1 MRVVATKSFAGNVSM
16 HKGEEREIGSEDT
29 LSYLLKAGY
38 VEILEQ
44 PKEETEPEQPKEE
57 TEPEQPK
64 EETELELPTEE
75 TATNKKGSAK
85 KAGAKNESK

>member
-16 HKGEEREIGSEDT
+16 YKGEEREIGSEDT

-57 TEPEQPK
+57 TEPEMPA
-64 EETELELPTEE
+64 EETVTS
-75 TATNKKGSAK
+75 KKGSAK

>member
-16 HKGEEREIGSEDT
+16 YKGEEREIGSEDT

-44 PKEETEPEQPKEE
+44 PKEETEPEQP
-57 TEPEQPK
+57 
-64 EETELELPTEE
+64 TEE
-75 TATNKKGSAK
+75 TTTSKKGSTK

>member
-16 HKGEEREIGSEDT
+16 YKGEEREIGSEDT

-38 VEILEQ
+38 VEIL
-44 PKEETEPEQPKEE
+44 
-57 TEPEQPK
+57 EQPK

>member
-16 HKGEEREIGSEDT
+16 YKGEEREIGSEDT

-44 PKEETEPEQPKEE
+44 PKEETELELP
-57 TEPEQPK
+57 T

>member
-16 HKGEEREIGSEDT
+16 YKGEEREIGSEET

-38 VEILEQ
+38 VEVLEQ
-44 PKEETEPEQPKEE
+44 PEEETEPEQPE
-57 TEPEQPK
+57 
-64 EETELELPTEE
+64 EE
-75 TATNKKGSAK
+75 TAISKKGSTK

>member
-16 HKGEEREIGSEDT
+16 YKGEEREIGSEET

-38 VEILEQ
+38 VEVLEQ
-44 PKEETEPEQPKEE
+44 PE
-57 TEPEQPK
+57 
-64 EETELELPTEE
+64 EE
-75 TATNKKGSAK
+75 TAISKKGSTK

>member
-16 HKGEEREIGSEDT
+16 YKGEEREIGSEEK

-38 VEILEQ
+38 VEVLDQ
-44 PKEETEPEQPKEE
+44 PEEETEPEQPE
-57 TEPEQPK
+57 
-64 EETELELPTEE
+64 EE
-75 TATNKKGSAK
+75 TAISKKGSTK

>member
-57 TEPEQPK
+57 TE
-64 EETELELPTEE
+64 LELPTEE